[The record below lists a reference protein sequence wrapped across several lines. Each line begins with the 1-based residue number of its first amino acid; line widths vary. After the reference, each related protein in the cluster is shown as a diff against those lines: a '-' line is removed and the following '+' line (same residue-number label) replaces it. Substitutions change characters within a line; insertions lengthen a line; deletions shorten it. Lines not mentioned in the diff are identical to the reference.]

1 MVEERRVLRPSH
13 NYPNASTG
21 QQNVAMLLFDQ
32 RPGTKQRAILQPRV
46 NLPTSTGNLPTVN
59 WFVFNVWSIIQFY
72 QRPQAIYL
80 RSIGLY
86 FQRRQSSASRGQRF
100 NTTGSSFSV
109 TRHST
114 NTDNS
119 NSTIMLFAIIYYYHN
134 VIPLLN
140 CMRVHAQ
147 GFAVSINTL
156 SYSILRRTDDSTSS
170 TSCVADDIRSG

>member
-1 MVEERRVLRPSH
+1 MLQPVNKTWQCYYSINVRVRI
-13 NYPNASTG
+13 NG
-21 QQNVAMLLFDQ
+21 QYCNLGSIYQ
-32 RPGTKQRAILQPRV
+32 RPRAIYLGQLFYIQRLV
-46 NLPTSTGNLPTVN
+46 NHS
-59 WFVFNVWSIIQFY
+59 FY

-147 GFAVSINTL
+147 GFAVSIKFNTL